1 MSKILRI
8 FVLALVFVSYF
19 SVANAAFRTGDQGE
33 DILKIQ
39 NRLNDL
45 GYSVVADGDY
55 GSATAA
61 AVRAFQAD
69 RGLDCDGIVG
79 QATYR
84 AMLGSEM
91 PVSRSG
97 STSMVRGIIQNA
109 YQYIGTPYVYGG
121 TSPGGFDCSGFVRYV
136 FANYGVYLP
145 RTADA
150 QYEVGRH
157 VSSLQPGDLVFFSTD
172 GYGVSHSGIYI
183 GNNEF
188 ISATS
193 SSGVRVDSLACGYW
207 GRCYIGAS
215 RIL

>member
-8 FVLALVFVSYF
+8 FVLALVFVSFF
-19 SVANAAFRTGDQGE
+19 SVAEASFRKGDQGE
-33 DILKIQ
+33 DIIQIQ

-45 GYSVVADGDY
+45 GYSVVADGEY
-55 GSATAA
+55 GSATAT
-61 AVRAFQAD
+61 AVRNFQAD
-69 RGLDCDGIVG
+69 KGLESDGIVG
-79 QATYR
+79 PATYR
-84 AMLGSEM
+84 AMLGRDI

-97 STSMVRGIIQNA
+97 STSMVRGLIQNA
-109 YQYIGTPYVYGG
+109 YQYIGTPYSYGG

-136 FANYGVYLP
+136 FASYGIYLP

-157 VSSLQPGDLVFFSTD
+157 VSSLQPGDLVFFATD

-183 GNNEF
+183 GNDQF
-188 ISATS
+188 ISSTS
-193 SSGVRVDSLACGYW
+193 SSGVRVDSLASGYW
-207 GRCYIGAS
+207 GNCYIGAS

>member
-79 QATYR
+79 Q
-84 AMLGSEM
+84 
-91 PVSRSG
+91 
-97 STSMVRGIIQNA
+97 
-109 YQYIGTPYVYGG
+109 YIGTPYVYGG

-157 VSSLQPGDLVFFSTD
+157 VSSLQPGDLVFFATD

-193 SSGVRVDSLACGYW
+193 SSGVRVDSLAYGYW

>member
-69 RGLDCDGIVG
+69 RGLDSDGIVG

-157 VSSLQPGDLVFFSTD
+157 VSSLQPGDLVFF
-172 GYGVSHSGIYI
+172 
-183 GNNEF
+183 N
-188 ISATS
+188 
-193 SSGVRVDSLACGYW
+193 
-207 GRCYIGAS
+207 
-215 RIL
+215 

>member
-69 RGLDCDGIVG
+69 RGLDSDGIVG

-97 STSMVRGIIQNA
+97 STSMV
-109 YQYIGTPYVYGG
+109 
-121 TSPGGFDCSGFVRYV
+121 SK
-136 FANYGVYLP
+136 
-145 RTADA
+145 
-150 QYEVGRH
+150 
-157 VSSLQPGDLVFFSTD
+157 
-172 GYGVSHSGIYI
+172 
-183 GNNEF
+183 
-188 ISATS
+188 
-193 SSGVRVDSLACGYW
+193 
-207 GRCYIGAS
+207 
-215 RIL
+215 